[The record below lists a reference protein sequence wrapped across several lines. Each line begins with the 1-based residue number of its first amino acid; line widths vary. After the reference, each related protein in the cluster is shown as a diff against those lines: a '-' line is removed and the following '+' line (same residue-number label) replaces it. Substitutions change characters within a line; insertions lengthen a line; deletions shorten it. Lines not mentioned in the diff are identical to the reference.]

1 MGIGSQFVQSDD
13 GRAKKEYEYTMATP
27 EYVSW
32 HVMSTKQG
40 IRETHTSLVFT
51 GRPFLSAV
59 DVAERRNLIY
69 NFKSLLRRDPKGR
82 LIAGLYFKVNSS
94 RPTITMFYM
103 ENNNRVDVKLNIVR
117 NFKETDEIRNCEE
130 QMGLKKGSLIQKLN
144 TIGRSINDLEF
155 VSQVVNLEEKISSIS
170 AEN

>member
-1 MGIGSQFVQSDD
+1 MQSDD

-32 HVMSTKQG
+32 RVINTKQG
-40 IRETHTSLVFT
+40 IGETHTSLIFT
-51 GRPFLSAV
+51 GRPFLNAV

-82 LIAGLYFKVNSS
+82 LLAGLYFKVNPS
-94 RPTITMFYM
+94 RPTVTMFYM

-144 TIGRSINDLEF
+144 TVGRIVHDTEF
-155 VSQVVNLEEKISSIS
+155 VNQMVNLEEKISSIS